1 MKKAL
6 RIALWIFGGV
16 IGLFVLTL
24 AIAWL
29 AMRASLPT
37 LNGDAQVP
45 ALSVPT
51 TVTRDA
57 QGAVNIIAANT
68 LDAARAL
75 GYVHAQERFFEMD
88 LARRSAA
95 GELSALLGAATLN
108 MDKEKRRHRLRA
120 RAERH
125 LAALPS
131 EQRELLSAYAAG
143 VNAGLNAFAVR
154 PWQYLVTRATPAP
167 WREVDS
173 LLVGSE
179 MYYML
184 QASGTQARFTDI
196 TLRHMLGDRLFDWMR
211 PTGGEWDATVDGVAI
226 TPPPMPTPAE
236 LDVRNTSA
244 PPTKTSLQ
252 TGAMQALNDAPAVG
266 SNNWAIAASRSIDG
280 GAILANDMHL
290 GLGVPGIWF
299 RAQLEI
305 GVGEKK
311 IRVSGVTLPGLP
323 GTVVGS
329 NGHIAWGFTNSYG
342 QWFDWV
348 AIPKPTKSNAQT
360 PVTVPITTHTE
371 IIRVKGSDDMQL
383 TVREAPFGPILNED
397 AQNEYA
403 LSWTLYRPGALNLKA
418 SGLMFAK
425 SIDEALPI
433 AQQSGIPHQNFMV
446 ADRAGNIAWT
456 IMGRIENRP
465 AQHGPRGTLTSASA
479 LPNGWLAPDQYP
491 VVRNPADGQ
500 LWTANS
506 RQLGSANHALVGD
519 GSFDLGARAMQIR
532 DRLREKEKLSER
544 DLYAIQLD
552 TEARFLKRWRALAQ
566 SVAASSKKVEVEK
579 ILTDWN
585 GRADVDQ
592 VGHRI
597 LRAFRIRVQE
607 KLWLTWLSA
616 ADKNATVSGTP
627 EEHYKKFNVD
637 SRFEY
642 AAWHAINSKAPH
654 LLPPGSATWDVFL
667 EDNLLMAAAETSKMG
682 SLSNATWGKRNT
694 AKIKH
699 PFSRAMPFLTPYLDM
714 PADEMPGDNHMPLVA
729 SPTFGASQRLIVS
742 PGKEERGILTVAGGQ
757 SGHPLSP
764 FYGAGHREWLAGAPQ
779 PLLPGAPT
787 HTLLLKP

>member
-37 LNGDAQVP
+37 LNGDARVP

-68 LDAARAL
+68 LDAARTL

-95 GELSALLGAATLN
+95 GELSALLGTATLD

-131 EQRELLSAYAAG
+131 DQRELLTAYAAG

-154 PWQYLVTRATPAP
+154 PWQYLVTRATPDA

-196 TLRHMLGDRLFDWMR
+196 TLRKMLGDRLFDWMR

-226 TPPPMPTPAE
+226 TPPAMPTPAE

-280 GAILANDMHL
+280 SAILANDMHL

-299 RAQLEI
+299 RAQLEV

-348 AIPKPTKSNAQT
+348 AIPKSNAQT
-360 PVTVPITTHTE
+360 PVTTPITTHTE
-371 IIRVKGSDDMQL
+371 IIRVKGAQDVEL
-383 TVREAPFGPILNED
+383 VVREAPFGPILNED
-397 AQNEYA
+397 AKNEYA
-403 LSWTLYRPGALNLKA
+403 LSWTLYRPGALNLNA

-456 IMGRIENRP
+456 IMGRIEDRP
-465 AQHGPRGTLTSASA
+465 APIGSRGTLTPANA
-479 LPNGWLAPDQYP
+479 LPNGWLTPDQYP
-491 VVRNPADGQ
+491 VVKAPANGQ

-519 GSFDLGARAMQIR
+519 GGFDLGARAMQIR

-566 SVAASSKKVEVEK
+566 SLAASNKHLKAAEK
-579 ILTDWN
+579 LLADWN
-585 GRADVDQ
+585 GRADVGQ

-597 LRAFRIRVQE
+597 VRAFRIRVQE

-616 ADKNATVSGTP
+616 VDKNSTASGTP
-627 EEHYKKFNVD
+627 EERYKKFNVD

-642 AAWHAINSKAPH
+642 AAWQAINSKAPH
-654 LLPPGSATWDVFL
+654 LLPPDATSWESFL
-667 EDNLLMAAAETSKMG
+667 ADQLDATVRELAVNGNIAA
-682 SLSNATWGKRNT
+682 ATWGKRNT

-699 PFSRAMPFLTPYLDM
+699 PFSRAMSFLTPYLDM

-729 SPTFGASQRLIVS
+729 SPTFGASQRLVVS

-764 FYGAGHREWLAGAPQ
+764 FYGSGHREWLAGAPQ